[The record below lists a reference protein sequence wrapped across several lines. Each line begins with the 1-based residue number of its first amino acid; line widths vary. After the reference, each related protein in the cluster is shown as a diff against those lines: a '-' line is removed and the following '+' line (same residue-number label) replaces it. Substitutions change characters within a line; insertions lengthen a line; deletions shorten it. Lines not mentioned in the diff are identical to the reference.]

1 MANHDSNTPAMGS
14 NPSSFGS
21 DDNVNMPQPSTSV
34 LGTIGGTSNPLNI
47 AGTSNVSGGTTLDA
61 NMQADSVSPSQTS
74 KPLFKFGETAG
85 QSCSKVTSTPEVPA
99 PVPGVG
105 VGSSDVDTVNPTS
118 SSLFNAVGSQQTS
131 TPGSTSWMSNTPIST
146 PVRRT
151 APASSSNSPSSVS
164 STGIGSTS
172 EANTPKHASNA
183 ESGATPKTGGPASAV
198 EQGKP
203 IFKFPLPKSGSTA
216 SPSGGGSSNTFTFGA
231 SSTNTGSF
239 AFNFSM
245 GKASG

>member
-1 MANHDSNTPAMGS
+1 MANNDLNTPAMGS
-14 NPSSFGS
+14 NPSLFGS

-34 LGTIGGTSNPLNI
+34 LGTIGGTSNPLNV
-47 AGTSNVSGGTTLDA
+47 AGTSNVSGRTTFDA

-85 QSCSKVTSTPEVPA
+85 QSSSKVTSTSEVPA
-99 PVPGVG
+99 PVRG
-105 VGSSDVDTVNPTS
+105 VGSSDVDMVNPTS

-131 TPGSTSWMSNTPIST
+131 TPGSTSWMSNTPISI
-146 PVRRT
+146 PVHRT
-151 APASSSNSPSSVS
+151 TPASSSNSPSSVS
-164 STGIGSTS
+164 GTDIAS
-172 EANTPKHASNA
+172 EVNTPKHASNA
-183 ESGATPKTGGPASAV
+183 EFGATPKTGGPASV
-198 EQGKP
+198 VVTPEQGKP
-203 IFKFPLPKSGSTA
+203 IFKFPLPKSSSTA
-216 SPSGGGSSNTFTFGA
+216 SPSGGGSNNTFTFGA